1 MRRAPRSNN
10 MSTWKHSAAE
20 KGNTTVAFNN
30 TPSDLVIEDAKLLFT
45 NFAGSPTR
53 FNADGGKREFSVAIP
68 LNLVED
74 LERDG
79 WNVKYRKNRDG
90 ELDPERPY
98 LGVKVSYKFR
108 APAIWLVTGGRKQLL
123 TEETVGT
130 LDNITIKTADVV
142 IHPSVYDIRGQKG
155 ISAYVKELYVVM
167 DDESASFAAKYADL
181 D

>member
-1 MRRAPRSNN
+1 M
-10 MSTWKHSAAE
+10 
-20 KGNTTVAFNN
+20 AFNN
-30 TPSDLVIEDAKLLFT
+30 PSDLMIEDAKILFT

-53 FNADGGKREFSVAIP
+53 YNSEGGKREFSVALP

-79 WNVKYRKNRDG
+79 WNVKFRKNADG
-90 ELDPERPY
+90 EFDPERPY
-98 LGVKVSYKFR
+98 LGVKVSYKFK
-108 APAIWLVTGGRKQLL
+108 APAIWLITAGRKQLM
-123 TEETVGT
+123 TEDTVGT

-142 IHPSVYDIRGQKG
+142 IHPSVYDVRGQQG

-167 DDESASFAAKYADL
+167 DDESASFASKYADL

>member
-1 MRRAPRSNN
+1 M
-10 MSTWKHSAAE
+10 
-20 KGNTTVAFNN
+20 AFNN
-30 TPSDLVIEDAKLLFT
+30 RNNPSDLMIEDAKLLFT

-53 FNADGGKREFSVAIP
+53 YNSEGGKREFSVALP

-79 WNVKYRKNRDG
+79 WNVKFRKNADG
-90 ELDPERPY
+90 EFDPERPY

-108 APAIWLVTGGRKQLL
+108 APAIWLIAGGRKQLM
-123 TEETVGT
+123 TEESVGT

-142 IHPSVYDIRGQKG
+142 IHPSVYDVRGQQG

-167 DDESASFAAKYADL
+167 DDESASFASKYADL

>member
-1 MRRAPRSNN
+1 M
-10 MSTWKHSAAE
+10 
-20 KGNTTVAFNN
+20 AFNN
-30 TPSDLVIEDAKLLFT
+30 RNNPSDLMIEDAKILFT
-45 NFAGSPTR
+45 NFSGSPTR
-53 FNADGGKREFSVAIP
+53 YNSEGGKREFSVALP

-79 WNVKYRKNRDG
+79 WNVKFRKNADR

-108 APAIWLVTGGRKQLL
+108 APAIWLIAGGRKQLM
-123 TEETVGT
+123 TEDTIGT

-142 IHPSVYDIRGQKG
+142 IHPSVYDVRGQQG
-155 ISAYVKELYVVM
+155 ISAYVKEMYVVM
-167 DDESASFAAKYADL
+167 DDESASFASKYADL

>member
-1 MRRAPRSNN
+1 M
-10 MSTWKHSAAE
+10 
-20 KGNTTVAFNN
+20 AFNN
-30 TPSDLVIEDAKLLFT
+30 RNNPSDLMIEDAKILFT

-53 FNADGGKREFSVAIP
+53 YNSEGGKREFSVALP

-74 LERDG
+74 LEKDG
-79 WNVKYRKNRDG
+79 WNVKYRKNADG
-90 ELDPERPY
+90 EFDPERPY

-108 APAIWLVTGGRKQLL
+108 APAIWLITGGCKQLM
-123 TEETVGT
+123 TEATVGT

-142 IHPSVYDIRGQKG
+142 IHPSVYDVRGQQG

-167 DDESASFAAKYADL
+167 DDESASFASKYADL

>member
-1 MRRAPRSNN
+1 M
-10 MSTWKHSAAE
+10 
-20 KGNTTVAFNN
+20 AFNN
-30 TPSDLVIEDAKLLFT
+30 RSNPSDLMIEDAKILFT

-53 FNADGGKREFSVAIP
+53 YNSEGGKREFSVALP

-74 LERDG
+74 LEKDG
-79 WNVKYRKNRDG
+79 WNVKYRKNADG
-90 ELDPERPY
+90 EFDPERPY

-108 APAIWLVTGGRKQLL
+108 APAIWLIAGGRKQLM
-123 TEETVGT
+123 TEDTVGT

-142 IHPSVYDIRGQKG
+142 IHPSVYDVRGQQG

-167 DDESASFAAKYADL
+167 DDESASFASKYADL

>member
-1 MRRAPRSNN
+1 M
-10 MSTWKHSAAE
+10 
-20 KGNTTVAFNN
+20 AFNN
-30 TPSDLVIEDAKLLFT
+30 RNNPSDLMIEDAKLLFT

-53 FNADGGKREFSVAIP
+53 YNSEGGKREFSVALP

-79 WNVKYRKNRDG
+79 WNVKFRKNAEG
-90 ELDPERPY
+90 EFDPERPY

-108 APAIWLVTGGRKQLL
+108 APAIWLIAGGRKQLM
-123 TEETVGT
+123 TEDTVGT

-142 IHPSVYDIRGQKG
+142 IHPSVYDVRGQQG

-167 DDESASFAAKYADL
+167 DDESASFASKYADL

>member
-1 MRRAPRSNN
+1 MAYNNRSN
-10 MSTWKHSAAE
+10 
-20 KGNTTVAFNN
+20 
-30 TPSDLVIEDAKLLFT
+30 PSDLMIEDAKILFT

-53 FNADGGKREFSVAIP
+53 YNSEGGKREFSVALP

-79 WNVKYRKNRDG
+79 WNVKYRKNADG
-90 ELDPERPY
+90 EFDPERPY

-108 APAIWLVTGGRKQLL
+108 APAIWLITGGRKQLMS
-123 TEETVGT
+123 EDTVGT

-142 IHPSVYDIRGQKG
+142 IHPSVYDVRGQQG

-167 DDESASFAAKYADL
+167 DDESASFASKYADL

>member
-1 MRRAPRSNN
+1 M
-10 MSTWKHSAAE
+10 
-20 KGNTTVAFNN
+20 AFNN
-30 TPSDLVIEDAKLLFT
+30 RNNPSDLMIEDAKILFT

-53 FNADGGKREFSVAIP
+53 YNSEGGKREFSVALP

-79 WNVKYRKNRDG
+79 WNVKYRKNANG
-90 ELDPERPY
+90 EFDPERPY

-108 APAIWLVTGGRKQLL
+108 APAIWLITNGRKQLL
-123 TEETVGT
+123 NEDTVGT
-130 LDNITIKTADVV
+130 LDNITIKSADVV
-142 IHPSVYDIRGQKG
+142 IHPSVYDVRGQQG

-167 DDESASFAAKYADL
+167 DDESASFASKYANL

>member
-1 MRRAPRSNN
+1 M
-10 MSTWKHSAAE
+10 
-20 KGNTTVAFNN
+20 AFNN
-30 TPSDLVIEDAKLLFT
+30 RNNPSDLMIEDAKLLFT

-53 FNADGGKREFSVAIP
+53 YNSEGGKREFSVALP

-79 WNVKYRKNRDG
+79 WNVKFRKNADG
-90 ELDPERPY
+90 EFDPERPY
-98 LGVKVSYKFR
+98 LGVKVSYKFK
-108 APAIWLVTGGRKQLL
+108 APAIWLVAAGRKQLMS
-123 TEETVGT
+123 EDTVGT

-142 IHPSVYDIRGQKG
+142 IHPSVYDIHGQQG

-167 DDESASFAAKYADL
+167 DDESASFASKYADL

>member
-1 MRRAPRSNN
+1 MAFTNRNN
-10 MSTWKHSAAE
+10 
-20 KGNTTVAFNN
+20 
-30 TPSDLVIEDAKLLFT
+30 PSDLMIEDAKLLFT

-53 FNADGGKREFSVAIP
+53 YNSEGGKREFSVALP

-79 WNVKYRKNRDG
+79 WNVKYRKNADG
-90 ELDPERPY
+90 EFDPERPY

-108 APAIWLVTGGRKQLL
+108 APAIWLITGGRKQLM
-123 TEETVGT
+123 TEDTVGT

-142 IHPSVYDIRGQKG
+142 IHPSVYDVRGQQG
-155 ISAYVKELYVVM
+155 ISAYVKELYVVI
-167 DDESASFAAKYADL
+167 DDESASFASKYADL

>member
-1 MRRAPRSNN
+1 MAFTNRNN
-10 MSTWKHSAAE
+10 
-20 KGNTTVAFNN
+20 
-30 TPSDLVIEDAKLLFT
+30 PSDLMIEDVKILFT

-53 FNADGGKREFSVAIP
+53 YNSEGGKREFSVALP

-79 WNVKYRKNRDG
+79 WNVKFRKNADG
-90 ELDPERPY
+90 EFDPERPY
-98 LGVKVSYKFR
+98 LGVKVSYKFK
-108 APAIWLVTGGRKQLL
+108 APAIWLITGGRKQIM
-123 TEETVGT
+123 TEDTVGT

-142 IHPSVYDIRGQKG
+142 IHPSVYDVRGQQG

-167 DDESASFAAKYADL
+167 DDESASFASKYADL

>member
-1 MRRAPRSNN
+1 MAI
-10 MSTWKHSAAE
+10 
-20 KGNTTVAFNN
+20 NN
-30 TPSDLVIEDAKLLFT
+30 TPSDLVIEDAKILFT
-45 NFAGSPTR
+45 NFSGSPTR
-53 FNADGGKREFSVAIP
+53 YNPDGGKREFSVAIP

-79 WNVKYRKNRDG
+79 WNVKYRKNQDG
-90 ELDPERPY
+90 EFDPERPY

-108 APAIWLVTGGRKQLL
+108 VPAIWLVTGGRKQLM

-130 LDNITIKTADVV
+130 LDNITIKTADVIV
-142 IHPSVYDIRGQKG
+142 HPSIYETRGRRG
-155 ISAYVKELYVVM
+155 ISAYTKELYIVM

>member
-1 MRRAPRSNN
+1 M
-10 MSTWKHSAAE
+10 
-20 KGNTTVAFNN
+20 AFNN
-30 TPSDLVIEDAKLLFT
+30 RNNPSDLMIEDAKLLFT

-53 FNADGGKREFSVAIP
+53 YNSEGGKREFSVALP

-74 LERDG
+74 LEKDG
-79 WNVKYRKNRDG
+79 WNVKYRKNAEG
-90 ELDPERPY
+90 EFDPERPY

-108 APAIWLVTGGRKQLL
+108 APAIWLITGGRKQLM
-123 TEETVGT
+123 TEDTVGT

-142 IHPSVYDIRGQKG
+142 IHPSVYDVRGQQG

-167 DDESASFAAKYADL
+167 DDESASFASKYADL

>member
-1 MRRAPRSNN
+1 M
-10 MSTWKHSAAE
+10 
-20 KGNTTVAFNN
+20 AFNN
-30 TPSDLVIEDAKLLFT
+30 RNNPSDLMIEDAKLLFT

-53 FNADGGKREFSVAIP
+53 YNSEGGKREFSVALP

-74 LERDG
+74 LEKDG
-79 WNVKYRKNRDG
+79 WNVKYRKNADG
-90 ELDPERPY
+90 EFDPERPY

-123 TEETVGT
+123 NEDTVGT

-142 IHPSVYDIRGQKG
+142 IHPSVYDVRGQQG

-167 DDESASFAAKYADL
+167 DDESASFASKYADL

>member
-1 MRRAPRSNN
+1 M
-10 MSTWKHSAAE
+10 
-20 KGNTTVAFNN
+20 AFNN
-30 TPSDLVIEDAKLLFT
+30 RNNPSDLMIEDAKLLFT

-53 FNADGGKREFSVAIP
+53 YNSEGGKREFSVALP

-74 LERDG
+74 LEKDG
-79 WNVKYRKNRDG
+79 WNVKYRKSADG
-90 ELDPERPY
+90 EFDPERPY

-108 APAIWLVTGGRKQLL
+108 APAIWLITAGRKQLMS
-123 TEETVGT
+123 EDTVGT

-142 IHPSVYDIRGQKG
+142 IHPSVYDVRGQQG

-167 DDESASFAAKYADL
+167 DDESASFASKYADL

>member
-1 MRRAPRSNN
+1 M
-10 MSTWKHSAAE
+10 
-20 KGNTTVAFNN
+20 AFNN
-30 TPSDLVIEDAKLLFT
+30 RNNPSDLMIEDAKILFT

-53 FNADGGKREFSVAIP
+53 YNSEGGKREFSVALP

-79 WNVKYRKNRDG
+79 WNVKYRKNADG
-90 ELDPERPY
+90 KFDPERPY

-108 APAIWLVTGGRKQLL
+108 APAIWLIAGGRKQLM
-123 TEETVGT
+123 TEDTVGT
-130 LDNITIKTADVV
+130 LDNITIKSADVV
-142 IHPSVYDIRGQKG
+142 IHPSVYDVRGQQG

-167 DDESASFAAKYADL
+167 DDESASFASKYADL

>member
-1 MRRAPRSNN
+1 M
-10 MSTWKHSAAE
+10 
-20 KGNTTVAFNN
+20 AFNN
-30 TPSDLVIEDAKLLFT
+30 RNNPSDLMIEDAKLLFT

-53 FNADGGKREFSVAIP
+53 YNSEGGKREFSVALP

-74 LERDG
+74 LEKDG
-79 WNVKYRKNRDG
+79 WNVKYRKNADG
-90 ELDPERPY
+90 EFDPERPY

-108 APAIWLVTGGRKQLL
+108 APAIWLIAGGRKQLM
-123 TEETVGT
+123 TEDTVGT

-142 IHPSVYDIRGQKG
+142 IHPSVYDVRGQQG

-167 DDESASFAAKYADL
+167 DDESASFTSKYADL

>member
-1 MRRAPRSNN
+1 M
-10 MSTWKHSAAE
+10 
-20 KGNTTVAFNN
+20 AFNN
-30 TPSDLVIEDAKLLFT
+30 RNNPSDLMIEDAKLLFT

-53 FNADGGKREFSVAIP
+53 YNSEGGKREFSVALP

-74 LERDG
+74 LEKDG
-79 WNVKYRKNRDG
+79 WNVKYRKNADG
-90 ELDPERPY
+90 EFDPERPY

-108 APAIWLVTGGRKQLL
+108 APAIWLIAGGRKQLM
-123 TEETVGT
+123 TQDTVGT

-142 IHPSVYDIRGQKG
+142 IHPSVYDVRGQQG

-167 DDESASFAAKYADL
+167 DDESASFASKYADL

>member
-1 MRRAPRSNN
+1 M
-10 MSTWKHSAAE
+10 
-20 KGNTTVAFNN
+20 AFNN
-30 TPSDLVIEDAKLLFT
+30 RNNPSDLMIEDAKILFT

-53 FNADGGKREFSVAIP
+53 YNSEGGKREFSVALP
-68 LNLVED
+68 LNLIED
-74 LERDG
+74 LENDG
-79 WNVKYRKNRDG
+79 WNVKFRKNADG

-108 APAIWLVTGGRKQLL
+108 APAIWLIAGGRKQLM
-123 TEETVGT
+123 TEDTVGT

-142 IHPSVYDIRGQKG
+142 IHPSVYDVRGQQG

-167 DDESASFAAKYADL
+167 DDESASFASKYADL

>member
-1 MRRAPRSNN
+1 M
-10 MSTWKHSAAE
+10 
-20 KGNTTVAFNN
+20 AFNN
-30 TPSDLVIEDAKLLFT
+30 RNNPSDLMIEDAKLLFT

-53 FNADGGKREFSVAIP
+53 YNSEGGKREFSVALP

-79 WNVKYRKNRDG
+79 WNVKFRKNADG
-90 ELDPERPY
+90 EFDPERPY
-98 LGVKVSYKFR
+98 LGVKVSYKFK
-108 APAIWLVTGGRKQLL
+108 APAIWLISGGRKQLM
-123 TEETVGT
+123 TEDTVGT

-142 IHPSVYDIRGQKG
+142 IHPSVYDISGQQG

-167 DDESASFAAKYADL
+167 DDESASFASKYADI

>member
-1 MRRAPRSNN
+1 M
-10 MSTWKHSAAE
+10 
-20 KGNTTVAFNN
+20 AFNN
-30 TPSDLVIEDAKLLFT
+30 RNNPSDLMIEDAKLLFT

-53 FNADGGKREFSVAIP
+53 YNSEGGKREFSVALP

-74 LERDG
+74 LEKDG
-79 WNVKYRKNRDG
+79 WNVKYRKNADG
-90 ELDPERPY
+90 EFDPERPY

-108 APAIWLVTGGRKQLL
+108 APAIWLIAGGRKQLMC
-123 TEETVGT
+123 EDTVGT

-142 IHPSVYDIRGQKG
+142 IHPSVYDVRGQQG

-167 DDESASFAAKYADL
+167 DDESASFASKYADL

>member
-1 MRRAPRSNN
+1 M
-10 MSTWKHSAAE
+10 
-20 KGNTTVAFNN
+20 AFNN
-30 TPSDLVIEDAKLLFT
+30 RNNPSDLMIEDAKLLFT

-53 FNADGGKREFSVAIP
+53 YNSEGGKREFSVALP

-74 LERDG
+74 LEKDG
-79 WNVKYRKNRDG
+79 WNVKYRKNADG
-90 ELDPERPY
+90 EFDPERPY

-108 APAIWLVTGGRKQLL
+108 APAIWLITGGRKQLM
-123 TEETVGT
+123 TEDTVGT

-142 IHPSVYDIRGQKG
+142 IHPSVYDVRGQQG

-167 DDESASFAAKYADL
+167 DDESASFASKYVDL

>member
-1 MRRAPRSNN
+1 M
-10 MSTWKHSAAE
+10 
-20 KGNTTVAFNN
+20 AFNN
-30 TPSDLVIEDAKLLFT
+30 RNNPSDLMIEDAKILFT

-53 FNADGGKREFSVAIP
+53 YNSEGGKREFSVALP

-79 WNVKYRKNRDG
+79 WNVKFRKNADG

-98 LGVKVSYKFR
+98 LGVKVSYKFK
-108 APAIWLVTGGRKQLL
+108 APAIWLVAAGRKQLMS
-123 TEETVGT
+123 EDTVGT

-142 IHPSVYDIRGQKG
+142 IHPSVYDVRGQQG

-167 DDESASFAAKYADL
+167 DDESASFASKYADL

>member
-1 MRRAPRSNN
+1 M
-10 MSTWKHSAAE
+10 
-20 KGNTTVAFNN
+20 AFNN
-30 TPSDLVIEDAKLLFT
+30 RNNPSDLMIEDAKLLFT

-53 FNADGGKREFSVAIP
+53 YNSEGGKREFSVALP

-79 WNVKYRKNRDG
+79 WNVKYRKNADG
-90 ELDPERPY
+90 EFDPERPY

-108 APAIWLVTGGRKQLL
+108 APAIWLIAGGRKQLM
-123 TEETVGT
+123 TEDTVGT
-130 LDNITIKTADVV
+130 LDNITVKTADVV
-142 IHPSVYDIRGQKG
+142 IHPSVYDVRGQQG

-167 DDESASFAAKYADL
+167 DDESASFASKYADL

>member
-1 MRRAPRSNN
+1 M
-10 MSTWKHSAAE
+10 
-20 KGNTTVAFNN
+20 AFNN
-30 TPSDLVIEDAKLLFT
+30 RNNPSDLMIEDAKILFT

-53 FNADGGKREFSVAIP
+53 YNSEGGKREFSVALP

-79 WNVKYRKNRDG
+79 WNVKFRKNADG

-108 APAIWLVTGGRKQLL
+108 APAIWLIAGGRKQLM
-123 TEETVGT
+123 TEDTVGT
-130 LDNITIKTADVV
+130 LDSITIKTADVV
-142 IHPSVYDIRGQKG
+142 IHPSVYDVRGQQG

-167 DDESASFAAKYADL
+167 ADESASFASKYADL

>member
-1 MRRAPRSNN
+1 M
-10 MSTWKHSAAE
+10 
-20 KGNTTVAFNN
+20 AFNN
-30 TPSDLVIEDAKLLFT
+30 RNNPSDLMIEDAKLLFT

-53 FNADGGKREFSVAIP
+53 YNSEGGKREFSVALP
-68 LNLVED
+68 LDLVED

-79 WNVKYRKNRDG
+79 WNVKYRKNADG
-90 ELDPERPY
+90 EFDPERPY

-108 APAIWLVTGGRKQLL
+108 APAIWLITGGRKQLM
-123 TEETVGT
+123 TEDTVGT

-142 IHPSVYDIRGQKG
+142 IHPSVYDVRGQQG

-167 DDESASFAAKYADL
+167 NDESASFASKYADL

>member
-1 MRRAPRSNN
+1 M
-10 MSTWKHSAAE
+10 
-20 KGNTTVAFNN
+20 AFNN
-30 TPSDLVIEDAKLLFT
+30 RNNPSDLMIEDAKILFA

-53 FNADGGKREFSVAIP
+53 YNSEGGKREFSVALP

-79 WNVKYRKNRDG
+79 WNVKYRKNADG
-90 ELDPERPY
+90 EFDPERPY

-108 APAIWLVTGGRKQLL
+108 APAIWLITGGRKQLM
-123 TEETVGT
+123 TEDTVGT
-130 LDNITIKTADVV
+130 LDNITIKTADVI
-142 IHPSVYDIRGQKG
+142 IHPSVYDVRGQQG

-167 DDESASFAAKYADL
+167 DDESASFASKYADL

>member
-1 MRRAPRSNN
+1 M
-10 MSTWKHSAAE
+10 
-20 KGNTTVAFNN
+20 AFNN
-30 TPSDLVIEDAKLLFT
+30 PSDLMIEDAKLLFT

-53 FNADGGKREFSVAIP
+53 YNNEGGKREFSVALP

-79 WNVKYRKNRDG
+79 WNVKYRKNADG
-90 ELDPERPY
+90 EFDPERPY

-108 APAIWLVTGGRKQLL
+108 APAIWLIAGGRKQLM
-123 TEETVGT
+123 TEDTVGT

-142 IHPSVYDIRGQKG
+142 IHPSVYDVRGQQG

-167 DDESASFAAKYADL
+167 DDESVSFASKYADL